1 MVSGVRRWRQA
12 QSWLVTER
20 TQARARQVYIKEGV
34 LLALGQIRAQKLKS
48 FFAVLGVIIGVMFL
62 ITVVSVV
69 EGMNK
74 YMEEDFASRIY
85 GLNTLT
91 LSRQP
96 EISFSN
102 DPDIWRAYQRRPRI
116 TFADADAIRA
126 ELTMPALVAV
136 ESYSGGNLISEHGIE
151 VANVW
156 LTGASADLFRI
167 RQLEIEHGRAFTA
180 PEDRAG
186 VAVVVLGSE
195 AAEKLFGSL
204 DPLGR
209 NVKVNQQP
217 FRVVGVLKK
226 QGSLF
231 GMSMDSRAIAPARSV
246 MGRMVNPHGVVDH
259 VLVKPHQDGQLQQ
272 AMSDVEATMRVRHRL
287 RPTEAND
294 FAVETAEGSMA
305 FWDKIK
311 QILMI
316 AFPGL
321 VSIALVVGGIVIMN
335 IMLVSVTERTR
346 EIGIRK
352 ALGARRR
359 DIHVQVLVESATLS
373 LAGAAVGILIGI
385 AGGQLVRALS
395 PLPATISPFWIAVS
409 VALGGGVGIV
419 AGLYPAARAARLDPV
434 VALRAE

>member
-1 MVSGVRRWRQA
+1 VGIR
-12 QSWLVTER
+12 
-20 TQARARQVYIKEGV
+20 EGV

-69 EGMNK
+69 EGMNR
-74 YMEEDFASRIY
+74 YMEEDFARTIY
-85 GLNTLT
+85 GLNTIT
-91 LSRQP
+91 LSRTP
-96 EISFSN
+96 EIRVN
-102 DPDIWRAYQRRPRI
+102 ADPDELREQRRRPRI
-116 TFADADAIRA
+116 TFRDAEAIRA
-126 ELTMPALVAV
+126 GLTVPALVAV
-136 ESYSGGNLISEHGIE
+136 ESYSGGRLMSEQGVEIE
-151 VANVW
+151 NVW

-167 RQLEIEHGRAFTA
+167 RDLDVERGRAFTA

-186 VAVVVLGSE
+186 LPVVILGYE

-209 NVKVNQQP
+209 SVKINGASFEVI
-217 FRVVGVLKK
+217 GVMKK

-231 GMSMDSRAIAPARSV
+231 GMSMDNRAFAPARST
-246 MGRMVNPHGVVDH
+246 MGRFVNPQGNVGR
-259 VLVKPHQDGQLQQ
+259 VLVKPHDPANMAQ
-272 AMSDVEATMRVRHRL
+272 AQMDMEAVMRVRNRL
-287 RPTEAND
+287 RPSEPNN
-294 FAVETAEGSMA
+294 FAIETAGESLA
-305 FWDKIK
+305 FWANIRR
-311 QILMI
+311 ILMI

-359 DIHVQVLVESATLS
+359 DIHIQVLVESATLS
-373 LAGAAVGILIGI
+373 LLGACIGI
-385 AGGQLVRALS
+385 GVGLVLAQIVQAVS
-395 PLPATISPFWIAVS
+395 PLPAAIAPFWMLMS
-409 VALGGGVGIV
+409 VIMGMGVGV
-419 AGLYPAARAARLDPV
+419 LAGIYPAARAARLDPV

>member
-1 MVSGVRRWRQA
+1 MNLR
-12 QSWLVTER
+12 
-20 TQARARQVYIKEGV
+20 EGV

-69 EGMNK
+69 EGMNR
-74 YMEEDFASRIY
+74 YMEEDFARTIY

-96 EISFSN
+96 EISFSS
-102 DPDIWRAYQRRPRI
+102 DPDVWREYQRRPRL
-116 TFADADAIRA
+116 TFHDADAIRGG
-126 ELTMPALVAV
+126 LSVPALVAV
-136 ESYSGGNLISEHGIE
+136 ESFSGGNLVSEHGVEIQ
-151 VANVW
+151 NVW
-156 LTGASADLFRI
+156 LTGASVDLLRI
-167 RQLEIEHGRAFTA
+167 RDLDIERGRGFTA

-186 VAVVVLGSE
+186 VPVVILG
-195 AAEKLFGSL
+195 AETAETLFGSL
-204 DPLGR
+204 NPLDR
-209 NVKVNQQP
+209 TVKVRGTP
-217 FRVVGVLKK
+217 FRVIGVMKK

-231 GMSMDSRAIAPARSV
+231 GMSMDNRAFAPARSP
-246 MGRMVNPHGVVDH
+246 MGRMVNPQGIVDR
-259 VLVKPHQDGQLQQ
+259 VLVKPLDPENLEQ
-272 AMSDVEATMRVRHRL
+272 ARIDMEAIMRVRHRL

-294 FAVETAEGSMA
+294 FAIETATESMS
-305 FWDKIK
+305 FWQNIRR
-311 QILMI
+311 ILMI

-373 LAGAAVGILIGI
+373 LLGALIGI
-385 AGGQLVRALS
+385 GIGVILAQVVQALS
-395 PLPATISPFWIAVS
+395 PLPAAIAPLWMGVS
-409 VALGGGVGIV
+409 VLMGMGVGVI
-419 AGLYPAARAARLDPV
+419 AGIYPAVRAARLDPV